1 MLKSPTSV
9 NIFSVLYNFFRAFN
23 LNVRYQMVS
32 FNKLHVDRYGDESV
46 SAAAALDPFE
56 VQIKFYVLHL
66 SVASFCSLSLNSAV
80 SAMIFTL
87 PQQHPIH
94 PTSSQRGTKLCVI
107 RLGRESRR
115 ETHQASID
123 LILPQIISG
132 PDMERRCAAVRLL
145 L

>member
-9 NIFSVLYNFFRAFN
+9 NICSVLYTFFRAFN

-32 FNKLHVDRYGDESV
+32 FNKLHVDRNGDESV

-66 SVASFCSLSLNSAV
+66 SVACFCSLSLNSAM

-87 PQQHPIH
+87 PQEHSIH
-94 PTSSQRGTKLCVI
+94 PTFSQRGTKLCVI

-115 ETHQASID
+115 ETVTRPQ
-123 LILPQIISG
+123 LI
-132 PDMERRCAAVRLL
+132 
-145 L
+145 